1 MSERRYHVF
10 AVYDTLKVEVCL
22 SRPEEPLTHQEAVT
36 FRSNMLDLSYRR
48 LELRET
54 IEISLED

>member
-10 AVYDTLKVEVCL
+10 AVYDTLGVEVCL
-22 SRPEEPLTHQEAVT
+22 SRPDEPLTHQEAVT

-48 LELRET
+48 LELREAVET
-54 IEISLED
+54 MPEN